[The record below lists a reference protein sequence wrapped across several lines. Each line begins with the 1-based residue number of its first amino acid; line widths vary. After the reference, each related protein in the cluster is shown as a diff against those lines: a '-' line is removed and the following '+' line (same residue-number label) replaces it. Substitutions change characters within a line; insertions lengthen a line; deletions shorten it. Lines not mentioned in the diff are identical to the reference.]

1 MTASVMNWHD
11 AKNSVQLSIAFK
23 EEKYCYVRGKNDT
36 ANGVTTS
43 FLGLLQHHLWW
54 CRTLV
59 ALQLCDSFTRLLATI
74 ERAGLLSHQL
84 WEQLLASWWEDEW
97 SQYVEMQIRIVLG
110 TTTEEGTEWQAE
122 RGLET
127 TKISLLRH
135 WVLATKTRAQI
146 REWFQLGPNRRI
158 PSSAR
163 HGQAPGNSVC
173 SRQNS
178 PENACSPGAK
188 RLSNSPVHA
197 ETREKSGGIF
207 HTKRSFSQLAPEFPR
222 FRWKN
227 ADYVNW
233 DEESSSSR
241 VDEGVP
247 CSLRSNGK
255 ANLLS
260 LWGILNDDYCRNFQ
274 SSARWDTPLPM

>member
-1 MTASVMNWHD
+1 
-11 AKNSVQLSIAFK
+11 
-23 EEKYCYVRGKNDT
+23 
-36 ANGVTTS
+36 
-43 FLGLLQHHLWW
+43 
-54 CRTLV
+54 
-59 ALQLCDSFTRLLATI
+59 
-74 ERAGLLSHQL
+74 
-84 WEQLLASWWEDEW
+84 
-97 SQYVEMQIRIVLG
+97 MQIRIVLG

-127 TKISLLRH
+127 TKISFLRH

-158 PSSAR
+158 SSSAR

-173 SRQNS
+173 GRQNS
-178 PENACSPGAK
+178 PEKACSPGAK

-247 CSLRSNGK
+247 CSLRWNGK

-274 SSARWDTPLPM
+274 SSARWDTPLPLKASASKRFHAEVDNFTVAHTARDNHSNDSPVLGDNGASTRPQICLK